1 VNVWHLD
8 KDAPQIEF
16 PLNIRNL
23 QQKFLECLIQ
33 GNESQAII
41 IISNLLYS
49 TISKERI
56 LFDIILPTLNILN
69 DMYSRGKIS
78 ESEKILISTSAI
90 DLVLMTKF
98 VSTLDTPKLKAS
110 SIIVSGSEEA
120 NYFARIASVILY
132 LMGWH
137 SLYFG
142 NVENKI
148 DPFFDIDI
156 QRLVTRK
163 LKSMNGLSTVMIFS
177 FNANTLKFLSNTIK
191 ALRNKVENDLRI
203 AIFTNID
210 LLQESQGMDVDY
222 CTTDLK
228 ALIDWAKQEYHMSS

>member
-1 VNVWHLD
+1 MD
-8 KDAPQIEF
+8 KDALQIEF
-16 PLNIRNL
+16 PLNVRNL

-110 SIIVSGSEEA
+110 SIVVSGSEEA
-120 NYFARIASVILY
+120 NYFARIASVVLY
-132 LMGWH
+132 LIGWN
-137 SLYFG
+137 SLYLG

-163 LKSMNGLSTVMIFS
+163 LKSMNGLSVVMIFS
-177 FNANTLKFLSNTIK
+177 FNINTLKFLSNTIK
-191 ALRNKVENDLRI
+191 VLRKKVENDLRI

-210 LLQESQGMDVDY
+210 LMQESQGMDVDY

-228 ALIDWAKQEYHMSS
+228 ALIDWVKEEYRMSS

>member
-1 VNVWHLD
+1 LD

-16 PLNIRNL
+16 PLNVRNL
-23 QQKFLECLIQ
+23 QQKLLECLIQ

-98 VSTLDTPKLKAS
+98 VSTLDTPKLKAF
-110 SIIVSGSEEA
+110 SIVVSGSEEA

-132 LMGWH
+132 LMGWN
-137 SLYFG
+137 SLYLG

-156 QRLVTRK
+156 QRLVTKK
-163 LKSMNGLSTVMIFS
+163 LKTMNGLSVVMIFS

-191 ALRNKVENDLRI
+191 LLRNKVENDLRI
-203 AIFTNID
+203 AIFTKSD
-210 LLQESQGMDVDY
+210 LLQESQDMDVDY

-228 ALIDWAKQEYHMSS
+228 ALIDWTKEEYRTSS

>member
-1 VNVWHLD
+1 MD

-16 PLNIRNL
+16 PLNVRNL

-110 SIIVSGSEEA
+110 SIVVSGSEEA
-120 NYFARIASVILY
+120 NYFARIASVVLY
-132 LMGWH
+132 LIGWN
-137 SLYFG
+137 SFYLG

-163 LKSMNGLSTVMIFS
+163 LKSMNGLSVVMIFS
-177 FNANTLKFLSNTIK
+177 FNVNTLKFLSNTIK
-191 ALRNKVENDLRI
+191 VLRKKVENDLRI

-210 LLQESQGMDVDY
+210 LMQESQGMDVDY

-228 ALIDWAKQEYHMSS
+228 ALIDWVKEEYRISS

>member
-1 VNVWHLD
+1 
-8 KDAPQIEF
+8 
-16 PLNIRNL
+16 
-23 QQKFLECLIQ
+23 LECLLQ

-110 SIIVSGSEEA
+110 SIVVSGSEEA
-120 NYFARIASVILY
+120 NYFARIASVMLY
-132 LMGWH
+132 LMGWN
-137 SLYFG
+137 SLYLG

-163 LKSMNGLSTVMIFS
+163 LKSMNGLSVVMIFS
-177 FNANTLKFLSNTIK
+177 FNINTLKFLSNTIK
-191 ALRNKVENDLRI
+191 VLRKKVENDLRI
-203 AIFTNID
+203 AIFTDND
-210 LLQESQGMDVDY
+210 LMQESQGMDVDF

-228 ALIDWAKQEYHMSS
+228 ALIVWIKEEYRMSS

>member
-1 VNVWHLD
+1 MD
-8 KDAPQIEF
+8 KDALQIEF
-16 PLNIRNL
+16 PLNVRNL

-110 SIIVSGSEEA
+110 SIVVSGSEEA
-120 NYFARIASVILY
+120 NYFARIASVVLY
-132 LMGWH
+132 LIGWN
-137 SLYFG
+137 SLYLG

-163 LKSMNGLSTVMIFS
+163 LKSMNGLSVVMIFS
-177 FNANTLKFLSNTIK
+177 FNVNTLKFLSNTIK
-191 ALRNKVENDLRI
+191 VLRKKVENDLRI

-210 LLQESQGMDVDY
+210 LMQESQGMDVDY

-228 ALIDWAKQEYHMSS
+228 ALIDWVKEEYRMSS

>member
-1 VNVWHLD
+1 VWYLD

-16 PLNIRNL
+16 PLNIHNL

-41 IISNLLYS
+41 IISNLLFS

-69 DMYSRGKIS
+69 DMYDRGKIS
-78 ESEKILISTSAI
+78 ESEKILISTAAI

-98 VSTLDTPKLKAS
+98 VSTLDTPKQKAS
-110 SIIVSGSEEA
+110 SIVVSGSEEA

-132 LMGWH
+132 LLGWN
-137 SLYFG
+137 SLYLG
-142 NVENKI
+142 NIENKI

-156 QRLVTRK
+156 QRLVTKK
-163 LKSMNGLSTVMIFS
+163 LRGTNTLSAVMIFS

-191 ALRNKVENDLRI
+191 VLRKKVENDLRI
-203 AIFTNID
+203 AIFTSND
-210 LLQESQGMDVDY
+210 LLQESQNMDVDF

-228 ALIDWAKQEYHMSS
+228 ALIDWAKQEYRSRLL

>member
-1 VNVWHLD
+1 
-8 KDAPQIEF
+8 
-16 PLNIRNL
+16 
-23 QQKFLECLIQ
+23 
-33 GNESQAII
+33 
-41 IISNLLYS
+41 
-49 TISKERI
+49 
-56 LFDIILPTLNILN
+56 
-69 DMYSRGKIS
+69 MYSRGKIS

-110 SIIVSGSEEA
+110 SIVVSGSEEA
-120 NYFARIASVILY
+120 NYFARIASVVLY
-132 LMGWH
+132 LIGWN
-137 SLYFG
+137 SLYLG

-163 LKSMNGLSTVMIFS
+163 LKSMNGLSVVMIFS
-177 FNANTLKFLSNTIK
+177 FNVNTLKFLSNTIK
-191 ALRNKVENDLRI
+191 VLRKKVENDLRI

-210 LLQESQGMDVDY
+210 LMQESQGMDVDY

-228 ALIDWAKQEYHMSS
+228 ALIEWVKEEYRMSS

>member
-1 VNVWHLD
+1 MD

-16 PLNIRNL
+16 PLNVRNL
-23 QQKFLECLIQ
+23 QQKFLECLLQ

-98 VSTLDTPKLKAS
+98 VSTLDIPKLKAS
-110 SIIVSGSEEA
+110 SIVVSGSEEA
-120 NYFARIASVILY
+120 NYFARIASVMLY
-132 LMGWH
+132 LMGWN
-137 SLYFG
+137 SLYLG

-163 LKSMNGLSTVMIFS
+163 LKSMNGLSVVMIFS
-177 FNANTLKFLSNTIK
+177 FNINTLKFLSNTIK
-191 ALRNKVENDLRI
+191 VLRKKVENDLRI
-203 AIFTNID
+203 AIFTNND
-210 LLQESQGMDVDY
+210 LMQESQGMDVDF

-228 ALIDWAKQEYHMSS
+228 ALIVWIKEEYRMSS

>member
-1 VNVWHLD
+1 LD

-16 PLNIRNL
+16 PLNVRNL
-23 QQKFLECLIQ
+23 QQKLLECLIQ

-98 VSTLDTPKLKAS
+98 VSTLDTPKLKAF
-110 SIIVSGSEEA
+110 SIVVSGSEEA

-132 LMGWH
+132 LMGWN
-137 SLYFG
+137 SLYLG

-156 QRLVTRK
+156 QRLVTKK
-163 LKSMNGLSTVMIFS
+163 LKTMNGLSVVMIFS

-191 ALRNKVENDLRI
+191 VLRNKVENDLRI
-203 AIFTNID
+203 AIFTKND
-210 LLQESQGMDVDY
+210 LLQESQDMDVDY

-228 ALIDWAKQEYHMSS
+228 ALIYWAKEEYRTSS

>member
-1 VNVWHLD
+1 MD
-8 KDAPQIEF
+8 KDTPPIEF
-16 PLNIRNL
+16 PLNTHNL
-23 QQKFLECLIQ
+23 QQKFLDCLIQ

-41 IISNLLYS
+41 IISNLLFS

-69 DMYSRGKIS
+69 DMYNRGKIS
-78 ESEKILISTSAI
+78 ESEKLLISTTAL

-98 VSTLDTPKLKAS
+98 VSTIDTPKLKAY
-110 SIIVSGSEEA
+110 SIVVCGSEEA
-120 NYFARIASVILY
+120 TYHARIASVILH

-137 SLYFG
+137 SLYLG

-156 QRLVTRK
+156 QRLITKK
-163 LKSMNGLSTVMIFS
+163 LKNMNGLSAVMIFS

-191 ALRNKVENDLRI
+191 ALRKKVENDLRI
-203 AIFTNID
+203 AIFTNND
-210 LLQESQGMDVDY
+210 LLQVSQEMDVDY
-222 CTTDLK
+222 STTDLK
-228 ALIDWAKQEYHMSS
+228 SLIDWAKDEYRNRSP

>member
-1 VNVWHLD
+1 MD
-8 KDAPQIEF
+8 KDAPPIEF
-16 PLNIRNL
+16 PLNIHNL
-23 QQKFLECLIQ
+23 QQKFLDCLIQ

-41 IISNLLYS
+41 IISNLLFS

-69 DMYSRGKIS
+69 DMYNRGKIS
-78 ESEKILISTSAI
+78 ESEKLLISTTAL

-98 VSTLDTPKLKAS
+98 VSTIDTPKLKAY
-110 SIIVSGSEEA
+110 SIVVSGSEEA
-120 NYFARIASVILY
+120 TSHARIASVILH

-137 SLYFG
+137 SLYLG

-156 QRLVTRK
+156 QRLITKK
-163 LKSMNGLSTVMIFS
+163 LKNVNGLSAVMIFS

-191 ALRNKVENDLRI
+191 ALRKKAENDLRI
-203 AIFTNID
+203 AIFTNND
-210 LLQESQGMDVDY
+210 LLQVSQEMDVDY
-222 CTTDLK
+222 STTDLK
-228 ALIDWAKQEYHMSS
+228 SLIDWAKDEYRNMSS

>member
-1 VNVWHLD
+1 MD

-16 PLNIRNL
+16 PLNVRNL
-23 QQKFLECLIQ
+23 QQKFLECLLQ

-110 SIIVSGSEEA
+110 SIVVSGSEEA
-120 NYFARIASVILY
+120 NYFARIASVMLY
-132 LMGWH
+132 LMGWN
-137 SLYFG
+137 SLYLG

-163 LKSMNGLSTVMIFS
+163 LKSMNGLSVVMIFS
-177 FNANTLKFLSNTIK
+177 FNINTLKFLSNTIK
-191 ALRNKVENDLRI
+191 VLRKKVENDLRI
-203 AIFTNID
+203 AIFTNND
-210 LLQESQGMDVDY
+210 LMRESQGMDVDF

-228 ALIDWAKQEYHMSS
+228 ALIVWIKEEYRMSS

>member
-1 VNVWHLD
+1 LD

-16 PLNIRNL
+16 PLNVRNL

-98 VSTLDTPKLKAS
+98 VSTLDTPKLKAT
-110 SIIVSGSEEA
+110 SIVVSGSEEA
-120 NYFARIASVILY
+120 NYFARIAYVVLFLI
-132 LMGWH
+132 GWN

-142 NVENKI
+142 NVEKKI

-163 LKSMNGLSTVMIFS
+163 LKSMNGLSVVMIFS
-177 FNANTLKFLSNTIK
+177 FNVNTLKFLSNTIK
-191 ALRNKVENDLRI
+191 VLRKKVENDLKI

-210 LLQESQGMDVDY
+210 LMQESQGMDVDY

-228 ALIDWAKQEYHMSS
+228 ALIDWVKEEYRMSS

>member
-1 VNVWHLD
+1 MD

-16 PLNIRNL
+16 PLNVRNL

-120 NYFARIASVILY
+120 NYFARIGSVILY

-156 QRLVTRK
+156 QRLITRK
-163 LKSMNGLSTVMIFS
+163 LKSMNGLSVVMIFS

-191 ALRNKVENDLRI
+191 ALRKKVENDLRI
-203 AIFTNID
+203 AIFTNTD
-210 LLQESQGMDVDY
+210 LLQESQSMDADY

-228 ALIDWAKQEYHMSS
+228 ALIEWAKQEYRYSS

>member
-1 VNVWHLD
+1 MD
-8 KDAPQIEF
+8 KDAPPIEF
-16 PLNIRNL
+16 PLNTHNL
-23 QQKFLECLIQ
+23 QQKFLDCLIR
-33 GNESQAII
+33 GNESQAIL
-41 IISNLLYS
+41 IISNLLFS

-78 ESEKILISTSAI
+78 ESEKLLISTTAL

-98 VSTLDTPKLKAS
+98 VSTIDTPKLKAY
-110 SIIVSGSEEA
+110 SIVVSGSEEA
-120 NYFARIASVILY
+120 TYHARIASVILH

-137 SLYFG
+137 SLYLG

-156 QRLVTRK
+156 QRLITKK
-163 LKSMNGLSTVMIFS
+163 LKNMNGLSAVMIFS

-191 ALRNKVENDLRI
+191 ALRKKAENDLRI
-203 AIFTNID
+203 AIFTNND
-210 LLQESQGMDVDY
+210 LLQVSQEMGVDY
-222 CTTDLK
+222 STTELK
-228 ALIDWAKQEYHMSS
+228 SLIDWAKDEYRNTSS

>member
-1 VNVWHLD
+1 M
-8 KDAPQIEF
+8 
-16 PLNIRNL
+16 
-23 QQKFLECLIQ
+23 IQ

-132 LMGWH
+132 LVGWH

-163 LKSMNGLSTVMIFS
+163 LKSMNGLSVVMIFS

-191 ALRNKVENDLRI
+191 ALRKKVENDLRI
-203 AIFTNID
+203 AIFTNTD

-228 ALIDWAKQEYHMSS
+228 ALIDWAKQEYHYSS

>member
-1 VNVWHLD
+1 MD

-16 PLNIRNL
+16 PLNVRNL

-110 SIIVSGSEEA
+110 SIVVSGSEEA
-120 NYFARIASVILY
+120 NYFARIASVVLY
-132 LMGWH
+132 LIGWN
-137 SLYFG
+137 SFYLG

-163 LKSMNGLSTVMIFS
+163 LKSMNGLSVVMIFS
-177 FNANTLKFLSNTIK
+177 FNVNTLKFLSNTIK
-191 ALRNKVENDLRI
+191 VLRKKVENDLRI

-210 LLQESQGMDVDY
+210 LMQESQGMDVDY

-228 ALIDWAKQEYHMSS
+228 ALIDWVKEEYRMSS

>member
-1 VNVWHLD
+1 MD

-16 PLNIRNL
+16 PLNVRNL

-110 SIIVSGSEEA
+110 SIVVSGSEEA
-120 NYFARIASVILY
+120 NYFARIASVVLY
-132 LMGWH
+132 LIGWN
-137 SLYFG
+137 SLYLG

-163 LKSMNGLSTVMIFS
+163 LKSMNGLSVVMIFS
-177 FNANTLKFLSNTIK
+177 FNVNTLKFLSNTIK
-191 ALRNKVENDLRI
+191 VLRKKVENDLRI

-210 LLQESQGMDVDY
+210 LMQESQGMDVDY

-228 ALIDWAKQEYHMSS
+228 ALIEWVKEEYRMSS

>member
-1 VNVWHLD
+1 MD

-16 PLNIRNL
+16 PLNVRNL

-69 DMYSRGKIS
+69 DMYYRGKIS

-98 VSTLDTPKLKAS
+98 VSTLDTPKLKAF
-110 SIIVSGSEEA
+110 SIVVSGSEEA

-132 LMGWH
+132 LMGWN
-137 SLYFG
+137 SLYLG

-156 QRLVTRK
+156 QRLVTKK
-163 LKSMNGLSTVMIFS
+163 LKSMNGLSVVMIFS
-177 FNANTLKFLSNTIK
+177 FNANTLKFLSNTMK
-191 ALRNKVENDLRI
+191 VLRNKVENDLRI
-203 AIFTNID
+203 AIFTNSD
-210 LLQESQGMDVDY
+210 LLQESQDMDVDY

-228 ALIDWAKQEYHMSS
+228 ALIDWTKGEYRTSS

>member
-1 VNVWHLD
+1 LD

-16 PLNIRNL
+16 PLNVRNL

-110 SIIVSGSEEA
+110 SIVVSGSEEA
-120 NYFARIASVILY
+120 NYFARIASVVLY
-132 LMGWH
+132 LIGWN
-137 SLYFG
+137 SLYLG

-163 LKSMNGLSTVMIFS
+163 LKSMNGLSVVMIFS
-177 FNANTLKFLSNTIK
+177 FNVNTLKFLSNTIK
-191 ALRNKVENDLRI
+191 VLRKKVENDLRI

-210 LLQESQGMDVDY
+210 LMQESQGMDVDF

-228 ALIDWAKQEYHMSS
+228 ALIVWIKEEYRMSS